1 MHSKLT
7 LIGRILGIAIGVIG
21 VFIFAAVAWSEK
33 YASGFVNFGIIAT
46 VFAVWTASLSA
57 VLTLVVNPQ
66 RVKKILLSLL
76 AVLVIALF
84 SWFTADGSDYVLY
97 KDVTEFESR
106 ASSAMLTSFYLLFSG
121 AILAVVYSLVSRV
134 TK

>member
-1 MHSKLT
+1 MLSKLP
-7 LIGRILGIAIGVIG
+7 LIGRVLGILLGIIGVLI
-21 VFIFAAVAWSEK
+21 FILVAVNEDFAP
-33 YASGFVNFGIIAT
+33 GFVNFGLICT
-46 VFAVWTASLSA
+46 VLGTAIA
-57 VLTLVVNPQ
+57 VLSFALSLAVNPQ
-66 RVKKILLSLL
+66 GIKGVGIGL
-76 AVLVIALF
+76 AAIVVIFAI